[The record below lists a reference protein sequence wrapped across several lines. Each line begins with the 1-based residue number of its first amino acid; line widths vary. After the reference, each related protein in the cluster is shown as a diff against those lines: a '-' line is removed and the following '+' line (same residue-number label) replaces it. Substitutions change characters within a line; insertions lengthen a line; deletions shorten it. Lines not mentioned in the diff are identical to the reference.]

1 MRRVSIDNLCEG
13 MELAKTIYTSDGNIL
28 LSAGMR
34 LKSSYIKRL
43 KELYIT
49 EMYIEDEISKDIFVD
64 DIISDEIRFEA
75 RVEVRKAMDGIKLGE
90 KLATRDVRNVINNIV
105 EDLFYKD
112 ELMINLKDI
121 RSNDDYLFC
130 HSVNVCVLSVVT
142 GISLGYNKE
151 KLSQLGMSAIL
162 HDIGKTRV
170 PYEVLN
176 KIGKLTNE
184 EFEIIKKH
192 TTYGYDIL
200 RESDDVNAYSKIVA
214 LTHHERYDGRGYPL
228 GISESQIHEYS
239 KIVSIADVYDAMTSD
254 RVYRKRLKISEAIEY
269 LIGLSNYNFDYKLVR
284 SFIEHITVYPIGT
297 CILLNTKQKAIIVD
311 INKKFPNRPI
321 IRIVTD
327 EAGDMLK
334 EFIEIDLTKN
344 NSLVIIDEIENI

>member
-1 MRRVSIDNLCEG
+1 MRRVSVDNLCEG

-28 LSAGMR
+28 LNAGMR

-49 EMYIEDEISKDIFVD
+49 EMYIEDEISKDIVVD

-75 RVEVRKAMDGIKLGE
+75 RVEVRKAMEAIKLGE
-90 KLATRDVRNVINNIV
+90 KLTTRAIRNVVNNIV
-105 EDLFYKD
+105 DELLYKD
-112 ELMINLKDI
+112 NLMINLKDI

-130 HSVNVCVLSVVT
+130 HSVNVCVLSIIT
-142 GISLGYNKE
+142 GISLGYDKE
-151 KLSQLGMSAIL
+151 KLSQLGIGAML
-162 HDIGKTRV
+162 HDIGKIRI
-170 PYEVLN
+170 PCEVLN
-176 KIGKLTNE
+176 KVEKLTE
-184 EFEIIKKH
+184 EDFEIIKKH
-192 TTYGYDIL
+192 TTYGYEIL
-200 RESDDVNAYSKIVA
+200 GESDDVNAYSKVIA
-214 LTHHERYDGRGYPL
+214 LTHHERYDGKGYPL
-228 GISESQIHEYS
+228 GVSDNQIHEYS

-254 RVYRKRLKISEAIEY
+254 RVYRKRYKISEAIEY
-269 LIGLSNYNFDYKLVR
+269 LIGLSNYNFDYNLVR

-297 CILLNTKQKAIIVD
+297 CILLNTKQKAIVVD
-311 INKKFPNRPI
+311 INRKFPNRPI
-321 IRIVTD
+321 VRIATD